1 MRSGWQLTLIRFLF
15 ESDKMDDWDMLALL
29 DVLEWVHMDLLDWPK
44 LAFEN
49 EFVLLIFELSDV
61 LGCVRSLSVSG
72 EQLTDM
78 ISRGDVADSGQRGLA
93 VLETMTSKIL
103 KFPKQKS
110 IYLKSNKPSSSLTCI
125 LNPQIS

>member
-1 MRSGWQLTLIRFLF
+1 
-15 ESDKMDDWDMLALL
+15 MDDWDMLALL
-29 DVLEWVHMDLLDWPK
+29 DLLDWAHMDLLDWPK

-49 EFVLLIFELSDV
+49 EFVLLIFELGDV

-93 VLETMTSKIL
+93 VL
-103 KFPKQKS
+103 QKNY
-110 IYLKSNKPSSSLTCI
+110 I
-125 LNPQIS
+125 